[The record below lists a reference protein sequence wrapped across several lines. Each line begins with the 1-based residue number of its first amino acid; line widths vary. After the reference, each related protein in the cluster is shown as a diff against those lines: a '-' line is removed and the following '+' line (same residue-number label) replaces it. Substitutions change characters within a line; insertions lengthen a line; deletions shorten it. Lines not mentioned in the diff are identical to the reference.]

1 MAITKTKNLQFRKLE
16 LKDIYTRSVLLKYVA
31 TCMSEEDCQ
40 LIESYLEANS
50 RSVPMKEMANS
61 VIKSRMQ
68 NLIKQTTIKPA
79 EQMLPLNP
87 NNRQHQL
94 FHRLAVEERAL
105 PKVMRVNQG
114 GVTKR
119 SGSTFKTKKK
129 FKNNQQKFQ
138 QTAGGFKKNQNFSQ
152 KKQFSGASRPRVNK
166 QQNQPGRVGQ
176 GQQSSNGTSKSR
188 KAKTSEAAVAQL
200 RNAYDITK
208 ISDQLEHFG
217 NTTPEVQLML
227 QHQLVQ
233 RSIDVAPNPKNP
245 SVTPT
250 SAN

>member
-1 MAITKTKNLQFRKLE
+1 
-16 LKDIYTRSVLLKYVA
+16 
-31 TCMSEEDCQ
+31 MSEEDCQ
-40 LIESYLEANS
+40 LIESYLEANA

-68 NLIKQTTIKPA
+68 NLIKQTTIKPT

-114 GVTKR
+114 GVGKR
-119 SGSTFKTKKK
+119 TGPTFKTKKK

-138 QTAGGFKKNQNFSQ
+138 QSAGGFKKNQNFSQ

-166 QQNQPGRVGQ
+166 QQNQTGRGSQ
-176 GQQSSNGTSKSR
+176 GQQATNGTSKSLAK

-233 RSIDVAPNPKNP
+233 RSIDVAPNPKKP
-245 SVTPT
+245 TITPP